1 MTEQGDILTTN
12 RWEYMY
18 KELVVNATGPEIRV
32 ALLENGILV
41 EIYIER
47 RDESH
52 ITGNIYKGR
61 VQRVLPGMQAAFVD
75 IGLNQ
80 AAFIYVDDILY
91 ERNGQTENF
100 FLTRQPE
107 EEDVEDNG
115 ISGEDGDNEPF
126 GPSMNTQTA
135 KTPIENLI
143 REGEDIL
150 VQVARSPIGT
160 KGARLTTYLSLPGR
174 FLVLMPT
181 VDHLGISRRIADE
194 NERIR
199 LKEIVESLRTKS
211 YGYIVRTAGEG
222 ISAETIAQEMQ
233 FLDNLYEDIQEQYKT
248 APTPCLLHQELT
260 VTLRS
265 VRDLLAHEADKVT
278 IDSPTVYKSVQS
290 FVKKFMPRLQ
300 DSVILYTGETPIFD
314 TYNLEVDIQRALR
327 KKVWLKCGGYIVI
340 ENTEALV
347 AIDVNTGRFVGK
359 RNFEETILQT
369 NLEAVKEIAYQIRL
383 RNLGG
388 IIIID
393 FIDMESK
400 ANQEKV
406 CSALKDALKPD
417 KAKSNVLAM
426 SDLGLIQMTR
436 KRVVRSLPKML
447 YEPCFYCDGE
457 GLLLSRETLC
467 HNIFRE
473 VVRQSPDTGD
483 SGQTRFQLKV
493 HPVIAELLLG
503 EKNNLITML
512 ETQINCRIG
521 IYPMP
526 GFHLEQ
532 YEILLSE

>member
-1 MTEQGDILTTN
+1 MSEQGDVLTTN
-12 RWEYMY
+12 RVEYMY
-18 KELVVNATGPEIRV
+18 KELVVNAIGPEIRV
-32 ALLENGILV
+32 AVLENGILV

-47 RDESH
+47 RDDSH

-61 VQRVLPGMQAAFVD
+61 IQRVLPGMQAAFVD

-80 AAFIYVDDILY
+80 AAFIYVDDIL
-91 ERNGQTENF
+91 NGQNQNGHTEDF
-100 FLTRQPE
+100 FLTRQTE
-107 EEDVEDNG
+107 ENGDEEDLPLESDDPETFQASVER
-115 ISGEDGDNEPF
+115 S
-126 GPSMNTQTA
+126 SH
-135 KTPIENLI
+135 KTPIEELI
-143 REGEDIL
+143 REGEEIL

-160 KGARLTTYLSLPGR
+160 KGARLTTYISLPGR

-181 VDHLGISRRIADE
+181 VDHIGISRRIGDE
-194 NERIR
+194 QERLR
-199 LKEIVESLRTKS
+199 LKELVESLRTTP

-233 FLDNLYEDIQEQYKT
+233 FLDNLYEDIQQQYKS
-248 APTPCLLHQELT
+248 APAPCLLHQELT

-278 IDSPTVYKSVQS
+278 IDAPTVYKSVLS
-290 FVKKFMPRLQ
+290 FVNKFMPRLK
-300 DSVILYTGETPIFD
+300 DSVLLFEGEDPIFD

-369 NLEAVKEIAYQIRL
+369 NLEAVKEIAYQVRL

-393 FIDMESK
+393 FIDMETR

-406 CSALKDALKPD
+406 YNALREALKKD

-457 GLLLSRETLC
+457 GMLLSRETLC
-467 HNIFRE
+467 NNIYRE
-473 VVRQSPDTGD
+473 VVRQASDVGEC
-483 SGQTRFQLKV
+483 RFQLKV

-503 EKNNLITML
+503 EKSNLITML
-512 ETQINCRIG
+512 ENQINCRIG

-526 GFHLEQ
+526 GYHMEQ
-532 YEILLSE
+532 YEILLSK

>member
-1 MTEQGDILTTN
+1 MVYKGDVLTTN

-18 KELVVNATGPEIRV
+18 KELVVNAIGPEIRV
-32 ALLENGILV
+32 VLLENGILV

-61 VQRVLPGMQAAFVD
+61 IQRVLPGMQAAFVD

-91 ERNGQTENF
+91 ERNEPAENF
-100 FLTRQPE
+100 FLTQQP
-107 EEDVEDNG
+107 D
-115 ISGEDGDNEPF
+115 EDGDDTETAEETGEVEPF
-126 GPSMNTQTA
+126 PAMVAAPAG
-135 KTPIENLI
+135 KTPIEELI
-143 REGEDIL
+143 SEGQEIL

-160 KGARLTTYLSLPGR
+160 KGARLTTYISLPGR

-181 VDHLGISRRIADE
+181 VDHIGISKRIADE
-194 NERIR
+194 QERTR
-199 LKEIVESLRTKS
+199 LRELIESMRTKP

-222 ISAETIAQEMQ
+222 VSAETVAHEMQ
-233 FLDNLYEDIQEQYKT
+233 FLNNLYDDILEQNKT
-248 APTPCLLHQELT
+248 APAPCLLHQELT

-278 IDSPTVYKSVQS
+278 IDSPAVYKSVVA
-290 FVKKFMPRLQ
+290 FTKKFMPRLQ
-300 DSVILYTGETPIFD
+300 DSVILYNGKEPIFD

-347 AIDVNTGRFVGK
+347 TVDVNTGKFVGK

-400 ANQEKV
+400 NNQEKV
-406 CSALKDALKPD
+406 YNALKDALKKD
-417 KAKSNVLAM
+417 KAKTNVLPM
-426 SDLGLIQMTR
+426 SELGLIQMTR

-457 GLLLSRETLC
+457 GMLLSRETLC
-467 HNIFRE
+467 YTIYRE
-473 VVRQSPDTGD
+473 VIRQSIDAG
-483 SGQTRFQLKV
+483 GCRFQLKV

-503 EKNNLITML
+503 EKNSLITML
-512 ETQINCRIG
+512 ESQINCRIG
-521 IYPMP
+521 IYPTP

-532 YEILLSE
+532 YEILLTE

>member
-1 MTEQGDILTTN
+1 MTTN

-100 FLTRQPE
+100 FLTRQPD
-107 EEDVEDNG
+107 EEDLEDNG
-115 ISGEDGDNEPF
+115 ISGEDGDSEPF
-126 GPSMNTQTA
+126 GPSMNAQTA

-199 LKEIVESLRTKS
+199 LKESVESLRTKP

-300 DSVILYTGETPIFD
+300 DSVLLYTGETPIFD

-400 ANQEKV
+400 VNQEKV
-406 CSALKDALKPD
+406 CNALKDALKPD
-417 KAKSNVLAM
+417 KAKSNVLSM

-457 GLLLSRETLC
+457 GMLLSRETLC

-473 VVRQSPDTGD
+473 VVRQAPDTGD
-483 SGQTRFQLKV
+483 SGETRFQLKV

-503 EKNNLITML
+503 EKSNLITML

-526 GFHLEQ
+526 AFHLEQ